1 MWAVAAQPQ
10 TGLTPMIPTPSVDS
24 DMARVESYSKLEA
37 SAGVELNRSEA
48 RPTTVSGAFGVQ
60 GDPASELD
68 DAVLQARAQLRVCA
82 PKHLRLNSSRAKAD
96 HTDPI
101 ATTFRVPAPREA
113 SRHSFTP
120 QGAASPYRKLPVSRN
135 GQGQRPQVD
144 LIVREGC
151 LRYRH
156 LRPDQPL
163 TSPQLA
169 VGIELWIPASIQA
182 TSGL

>member
-1 MWAVAAQPQ
+1 MWAVEAQPR

-60 GDPASELD
+60 GDSAFGTNTPRPRPFVYAPALTGTPLLSQLD

-82 PKHLRLNSSRAKAD
+82 PKHFRLNSSRAKAD

-101 ATTFRVPAPREA
+101 ATTV
-113 SRHSFTP
+113 
-120 QGAASPYRKLPVSRN
+120 
-135 GQGQRPQVD
+135 QVAG
-144 LIVREGC
+144 R
-151 LRYRH
+151 
-156 LRPDQPL
+156 
-163 TSPQLA
+163 
-169 VGIELWIPASIQA
+169 
-182 TSGL
+182 

>member
-24 DMARVESYSKLEA
+24 DMPRIESYSKLEA

-60 GDPASELD
+60 GDSPSELTRPRPCP
-68 DAVLQARAQLRVCA
+68 L
-82 PKHLRLNSSRAKAD
+82 HLRLNSSRPKAD

-101 ATTFRVPAPREA
+101 ATTFQVAGRREA

-120 QGAASPYRKLPVSRN
+120 
-135 GQGQRPQVD
+135 
-144 LIVREGC
+144 
-151 LRYRH
+151 
-156 LRPDQPL
+156 
-163 TSPQLA
+163 
-169 VGIELWIPASIQA
+169 
-182 TSGL
+182 